1 MTDGLKYFTDTY
13 LTSIGL
19 ILFFTF
25 FIAVL
30 FWIFRKGSTQFYNK
44 AAQIPFENDGYRLP
58 DSKEGL

>member
-1 MTDGLKYFTDTY
+1 MTDGLKYFTDTH

-30 FWIFRKGSTQFYNK
+30 FWIFRKGSKKFYNQ
-44 AAQIPFENDGYRLP
+44 AAKIPFNHDGFNSS
-58 DSKEGL
+58 DFKGGS